1 MSIKI
6 IIADDH
12 AIMRKGLR
20 LLIEKQSDMEII
32 GEAENGRAAVQLAN
46 ELKPDIVIMDVT
58 MPDLN
63 GIEAA
68 RQIVGKIDN
77 VKVIALSM
85 HSGREFVLD
94 MLKAGVSGYILKE
107 SLPEELARA
116 IHLVAAN
123 KNYLDPEIAG
133 IAMDQH
139 VKKTSSRPDGSVEAK
154 LTDREREVL
163 QLLAE
168 GKTTKT
174 IASQLYVSTKT
185 IDTHRRQIMKKLNM
199 HSLPE
204 LTKYAI
210 RMGLTSLED

>member
-12 AIMRKGLR
+12 AIMRRGLR
-20 LLIEKQSDMEII
+20 LLIEKQSDMEVI
-32 GEAENGRAAVQLAN
+32 GEAENGRAAVHLAN

-68 RQIVGKIDN
+68 RQMVGKIEN
-77 VKVIALSM
+77 VRVIARSM
-85 HSGREFVLD
+85 HSGREFELD

-123 KNYLDPEIAG
+123 KNYLDPEITG

-139 VKKTSSRPDGSVEAK
+139 VKKTSSRPDGSVAAK

-199 HSLPE
+199 YSLPE